1 MNAYTQKNI
10 LSKSVAA
17 LIITVL
23 VLTGCGGGGG
33 GGSGSNNS
41 EGEAAFLRGFD
52 AGFAVD
58 SEYFLGYDDS
68 FYTVGAGPILY
79 SGDLIPFS
87 DELTYQAG
95 FWDGQFEAYNDGYF
109 VAYRF
114 AFIIGFSE
122 GYDNAYA
129 SDYLLFLAN
138 DLHIEYL
145 HGGFSDGYNDG
156 FSEGRIFGAFDY
168 EVLLPFDW
176 LDAFLDWEF
185 GTDLYFEEVGKGT
198 GEFGPVILY
207 EWGYNPNT
215 IGDLTRSESTT
226 LDSTRRMRN
235 GKSSNSLT
243 TKTDGNTLDAVREF
257 SAEQEAALD
266 VSPETTARTTRD
278 LTLTSTWLERLN
290 SYLDSPGLTRS
301 QHVDRSKIVRK

>member
-1 MNAYTQKNI
+1 MNAYEHI
-10 LSKSVAA
+10 RSKSIAV
-17 LIITVL
+17 IMSTVL
-23 VLTGCGGGGG
+23 FLVGCSGGGGG
-33 GGSGSNNS
+33 GGSSDSNNS
-41 EGEAAFLRGFD
+41 DGEAAFLRGFD
-52 AGFAVD
+52 AGFADD
-58 SEYFLGYDDS
+58 SEYFLGYDES
-68 FYTVGAGPILY
+68 FLTVGSGPILY

-87 DELTYQAG
+87 EEINYQAG

-122 GYDNAYA
+122 GYDNAFA

-138 DLHIEYL
+138 DLHSEYL

-185 GTDLYFEEVGKGT
+185 GTDLYFEEVDMGT

-207 EWGYNPNT
+207 EWGLNPHT
-215 IGDLTRSESTT
+215 IGDLTRDSNST
-226 LDSTRRMRN
+226 LDSGRRMRN
-235 GKSSNSLT
+235 GNSSDSII
-243 TKTDGNTLDAVREF
+243 TKVDADTQDAVRAF
-257 SAEQEAALD
+257 LPEQETALD
-266 VSPETTARTTRD
+266 VSPQTTARTNRD

-290 SYLDSPGLTRS
+290 SYLDTPITKSEQVNRS
-301 QHVDRSKIVRK
+301 GIARK